1 MNKKIIIVLAQK
13 RFYKID
19 RYKFEIDKFLEKKI
33 DIELHELVNIIS
45 PEINKSFQNSLSSDC
60 IKNFSNLFQW
70 ENHLNNLI
78 KKYGKDNLLI
88 FNFILPHSLK
98 SLKIN
103 YFIKIKSKLPVIEF
117 FGSDMPI
124 GDEPIFKKFKNL
136 KLLLGVILKFIKF
149 PMKIRIFLRSKL
161 CMLLSYLFN
170 LNPRYHLIFG
180 DKDIKKLENK
190 IKKNIVF
197 GNSLDQNLYLVGK
210 KAQPVSL
217 DFYKDKDYAIFLE
230 SATPLF
236 EGDNQLIGEH
246 KEAQITKENWT
257 ISLNKFFSFLEK
269 ELRLQV
275 LISPHPKVKHPNKF
289 PDYYYGR
296 RVLDDFAYLNS
307 KKAKLLITRI
317 STGISNAILNN
328 IPIMIIYNNEIK
340 RNKGMLSKQFF
351 ISNQIGVDPINIDN
365 YDKNYILNRSL
376 DYNKDKYQKYKKNYL
391 TLREDNL
398 KNSDIFI
405 ELLDKQSK

>member
-88 FNFILPHSLK
+88 LNFILPHSLK

-136 KLLLGVILKFIKF
+136 KLLLGVILQFIKF

-170 LNPRYHLIFG
+170 LNPRYHLIF
-180 DKDIKKLENK
+180 N
-190 IKKNIVF
+190 V
-197 GNSLDQNLYLVGK
+197 
-210 KAQPVSL
+210 
-217 DFYKDKDYAIFLE
+217 
-230 SATPLF
+230 
-236 EGDNQLIGEH
+236 
-246 KEAQITKENWT
+246 
-257 ISLNKFFSFLEK
+257 
-269 ELRLQV
+269 
-275 LISPHPKVKHPNKF
+275 
-289 PDYYYGR
+289 
-296 RVLDDFAYLNS
+296 
-307 KKAKLLITRI
+307 
-317 STGISNAILNN
+317 
-328 IPIMIIYNNEIK
+328 
-340 RNKGMLSKQFF
+340 
-351 ISNQIGVDPINIDN
+351 
-365 YDKNYILNRSL
+365 
-376 DYNKDKYQKYKKNYL
+376 
-391 TLREDNL
+391 
-398 KNSDIFI
+398 
-405 ELLDKQSK
+405 